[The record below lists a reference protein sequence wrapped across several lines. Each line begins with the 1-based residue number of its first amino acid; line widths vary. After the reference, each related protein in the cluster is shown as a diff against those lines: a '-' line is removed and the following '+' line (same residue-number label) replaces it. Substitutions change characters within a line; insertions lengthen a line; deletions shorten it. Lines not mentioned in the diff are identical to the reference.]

1 MFRLPGLLLPL
12 LKLCSSRSGLYPTRR
27 LEVLRK
33 QFVNGSKTVLKEF
46 ASVAKMNRAVNHFY
60 EFGSLRLDATNRQ
73 LCRNGVELPLQPRL
87 METLI
92 ALIENA
98 NTLVTRDSLINAVWG
113 ETAVEEGGLKR
124 NISMLRKALGEE
136 GRFIENFPKRG
147 YRFTAEVREAW
158 EDILD
163 APTFGRATELVRER

>member
-1 MFRLPGLLLPL
+1 M
-12 LKLCSSRSGLYPTRR
+12 
-27 LEVLRK
+27 
-33 QFVNGSKTVLKEF
+33 
-46 ASVAKMNRAVNHFY
+46 NHFY

-92 ALIENA
+92 ALVENA

-136 GRFIENFPKRG
+136 AYFIENFPKRG
-147 YRFTAEVREAW
+147 YRFTAEVKESW
-158 EDILD
+158 EDAA
-163 APTFGRATELVRER
+163 APTYGRATEFVLERQANLLITSEE